1 MVMYRNKFAYF
12 WVLVCVIMSAGLT
25 GCGSHKKVAKTTYTP
40 TSSVPK
46 HVPVS
51 GGMAQPTKKLLVEID
66 GWLGVPYKYAG
77 VDKNGVDCS
86 ALMMNVY
93 NSALGIKLPR
103 NSAKQQEYC
112 SKVSKSDLTPGD
124 LVFFS
129 NSSGRVNHVGMYV
142 GSGNIVHASSSRGVI
157 ISSLSD
163 NYYVKNFHSAGRV
176 DQYFAM
182 LKKASKPV
190 DASPVR
196 LDPVNPPEQLQAS
209 APKTPD
215 RPKAPVPVATV
226 SLSEL
231 QSVHFSS
238 QTPPAVTSSSI
249 DEARRKVLDEV
260 VEQKVDSIL
269 TSFFE

>member
-1 MVMYRNKFAYF
+1 MT
-12 WVLVCVIMSAGLT
+12 LVCVIMIASLS
-25 GCGSHKKVAKTTYTP
+25 GCGSHRTVSKSAPSHTAT
-40 TSSVPK
+40 VPK
-46 HVPVS
+46 HVPVTNS
-51 GGMAQPTKKLLVEID
+51 MAQPTQKLLGEID

-77 VDKNGVDCS
+77 VDKKGVDCS
-86 ALMMNVY
+86 ALIMNVY

-157 ISSLSD
+157 ISSLSE

-176 DQYFAM
+176 NQYFAM
-182 LKKASKPV
+182 LRKAAVPSNS
-190 DASPVR
+190 SPSQ
-196 LDPVNPPEQLQAS
+196 LDPVNPAEPLQAS
-209 APKTPD
+209 ASQQPK
-215 RPKAPVPVATV
+215 RVKAPVPVATV

-238 QTPPAVTSSSI
+238 KTPAPATPVSV

>member
-1 MVMYRNKFAYF
+1 MTFYKKNKLYLWF
-12 WVLVCVIMSAGLT
+12 LVCGVMTVLLS
-25 GCGSHKKVAKTTYTP
+25 GCGSQRTATKAGLNHAT
-40 TSSVPK
+40 VPK

-51 GGMAQPTKKLLVEID
+51 TSMSQPTRKLLGEID

-77 VDKNGVDCS
+77 EDKNGVDCS

-112 SKVSKSDLTPGD
+112 SKVSKSDLAPGD

-157 ISSLSD
+157 ISSLAE

-182 LKKASKPV
+182 LKKAAKPV
-190 DASPVR
+190 DAHPVP
-196 LDPVNPPEQLQAS
+196 LDPVNPAEQLQAS
-209 APKTPD
+209 VSSNSD
-215 RPKAPVPVATV
+215 RVKAPVPVATV

-238 QTPPAVTSSSI
+238 QAAPPVTSASI